1 MEERRQNAKREMDG
15 VRVRNGRITPK
26 QKEFLSIHDPEL
38 LETIISM
45 QGQLG
50 QSVMLYVSS
59 RRYLYCSQS
68 LAYTW

>member
-26 QKEFLSIHDPEL
+26 QKEFLSINDPEL
-38 LETIISM
+38 LQTVLSM

-50 QSVMLYVSS
+50 ESVKM
-59 RRYLYCSQS
+59 
-68 LAYTW
+68 

>member
-38 LETIISM
+38 LKTVVSM

-50 QSVMLYVSS
+50 QSVRM
-59 RRYLYCSQS
+59 
-68 LAYTW
+68 